1 MSQLKLLEEIKTNGN
16 YDYEA
21 IQKASTL
28 ETNLN
33 KEYVKEILKS
43 LKDVFTKNKIQYIIG
58 QFSGG
63 HDEGGFD
70 SVYLANKEN
79 DEIVIKEQKK
89 EDFNFYV
96 IKKKFYRFDNDKEKK
111 ISLFYT
117 DNYDKNN
124 LLNIL
129 EEILYSTGCLEEY
142 GSFAGEFS
150 VDGTVTLD
158 VFTGK
163 WNRDGQE
170 TVESYEANA
179 EEGEL

>member
-21 IQKASTL
+21 IQKANTL

-63 HDEGGFD
+63 HDEGRFD

-79 DEIVIKEQKK
+79 EEIVIKEQKK
-89 EDFNFYV
+89 
-96 IKKKFYRFDNDKEKK
+96 K
-111 ISLFYT
+111 ILIFM
-117 DNYDKNN
+117 
-124 LLNIL
+124 L
-129 EEILYSTGCLEEY
+129 
-142 GSFAGEFS
+142 
-150 VDGTVTLD
+150 
-158 VFTGK
+158 
-163 WNRDGQE
+163 
-170 TVESYEANA
+170 
-179 EEGEL
+179 